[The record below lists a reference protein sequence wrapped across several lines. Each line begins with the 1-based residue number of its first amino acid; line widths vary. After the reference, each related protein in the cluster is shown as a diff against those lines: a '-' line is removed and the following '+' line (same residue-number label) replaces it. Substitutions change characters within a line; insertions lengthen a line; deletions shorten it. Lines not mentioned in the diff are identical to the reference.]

1 MKKKGGEIKLK
12 QILKKLNKYWKNQ
25 TKTRIERLNK
35 TLRNFGIEIWYQT
48 EKFGIRQNFNPSK
61 AKS

>member
-1 MKKKGGEIKLK
+1 MFDDVKKGEKLK
-12 QILKKLNKYWKNQ
+12 
-25 TKTRIERLNK
+25 LNK